1 MFQLDPKLLNNN
13 LEIGRTP
20 LCRLLLAN
28 DSRFPWLI
36 LVPTREAVTEIYQ
49 LSEADQQQLIR
60 ESSLLAQR
68 LAKVFQAHKLNVA
81 ALGNLVPQLHIHH
94 VVRYRTDPSWPS
106 PIWGQGAAQ
115 PYTPDQLTEIR
126 AKLKGAFP
134 DWID

>member
-36 LVPTREAVTEIYQ
+36 LVPAREGVTEIYQ

-68 LAKVFQAHKLNVA
+68 LAEVFQAHKLNVA

-94 VVRYRTDPSWPS
+94 VVRYRTDSSWPS
-106 PIWGQGAAQ
+106 PIWGQGAPE

-126 AKLKGAFP
+126 AKLKGALP
-134 DWID
+134 GWID